1 MINNPV
7 QVILPF
13 ERNVLNETGFVNKKK
28 MTIGV
33 LQ

>member
-7 QVILPF
+7 QVILAF
-13 ERNVLNETGFVNKKK
+13 ESNVLNETGFVDKKK
-28 MTIGV
+28 MTFGV